1 MVPEAEYNG
10 AVAYARA
17 KRALAVLTE
26 LWAEVAEQS
35 VLWSTDAPGLG
46 RYPGV
51 QSALPGF
58 RRITQTVLRS
68 SEEGADTIV
77 WLARAREAAD
87 ISGKLFLDREPRTTH
102 LRKAPGTPGARA
114 NLLPWLRATYAAL
127 SIEGNS

>member
-1 MVPEAEYNG
+1 MHPG
-10 AVAYARA
+10 
-17 KRALAVLTE
+17 
-26 LWAEVAEQS
+26 WAD
-35 VLWSTDAPGLG
+35 T
-46 RYPGV
+46 PGV

-102 LRKAPGTPGARA
+102 LRKSTKEASGARA
-114 NLLPWLRATYAAL
+114 NLLPWLRDTYAAL
-127 SIEGNS
+127 SIDGSG